1 MLSFY
6 DSLGKIVLLQQFS
19 TLKAGSFKLTNICHT
34 VSKTRTAATVYSR
47 CLVFIHIQAIQ
58 IIQPNHCYS
67 NAPVVPS
74 MLISHAFL
82 NKWPIHEEDTVHLM
96 VSTIQRQENK
106 LGEKKIKGKTTHPH
120 HTRRSL
126 YRFSFPLL
134 TCFSPTNRHKS
145 ITPIYN
151 CFIP

>member
-106 LGEKKIKGKTTHPH
+106 LGEKKNKRKNNSPPPH
-120 HTRRSL
+120 QTQPIQILFSL
-126 YRFSFPLL
+126 IDLFLS
-134 TCFSPTNRHKS
+134 HK
-145 ITPIYN
+145 
-151 CFIP
+151 